1 MEDKA
6 DDQEHNVS
14 TFTGYTPFCP
24 MPIYT
29 ILNWS
34 KLTRSRTG
42 SYIHISQ
49 AIGHKYRYTIRHVV
63 FLDEQSCSLSFFFS
77 PFLTYLIYS
86 VHFSSLAVTITC
98 WNTGD
103 AQSLEMLGIM
113 QLSKIL
119 AEAIFWC
126 SGAGLSKDQEQ
137 AYHKASMKGNIRLS
151 DFYSRLES
159 CTI

>member
-86 VHFSSLAVTITC
+86 VHFSSLAVY
-98 WNTGD
+98 D
-103 AQSLEMLGIM
+103 YMLEYGRCAVLGIM

-137 AYHKASMKGNIRLS
+137 AHP
-151 DFYSRLES
+151 
-159 CTI
+159 